1 MECDICHRGHDAQRL
16 PFLCAVDARNQIYE
30 GRMKNLQLFLGNE
43 RLQSDINDLA
53 TDTARPG
60 LDAVDQALAQQR
72 LAEDRTGQILATAD
86 RLREEI
92 QAARDEAK
100 ARKAALA
107 RRRSDLATAADGLQE
122 RRARLQHELDKST
135 QMARFRW
142 SQTAEDMTR
151 TRSFLCTEA
160 IRVYGLKRTRK
171 GATGRYEYHIGKI
184 PVVDLTSMDC
194 TWLSFP
200 TLLPRVTTLQ
210 SLTPSPPALTPEV
223 ISTSLAHVAHI
234 LMLVSHYLAVRL
246 PAEITLP
253 HRDYPRP
260 TIFNLSSS
268 YQHGPIPFPSGPAS
282 TTSSSQPRDSDA
294 HHVPRP
300 RPLFVDKPLPQ
311 LSKEDPPTYSFFLE
325 GVTLLA
331 YDIAWLCSC
340 QGVSIGDKGSF
351 EDMCHMGRNLYT
363 FLLGAQLQAYENL
376 AVKTVAGKGG
386 NAEGEG
392 TDSQANWIGRYSHGT
407 MYYFLGG
414 VEGTDFVRT
423 FKLPSPMK
431 LADRL
436 KKKLLGDAP
445 AADWEVLDDDAW
457 KVDEGLNEDVAV
469 PGVSGVV
476 SGAAH
481 QAKDLEGKASPRTG
495 SNGWTKVKHRP

>member
-1 MECDICHRGHDAQRL
+1 MDCDICHRGHDAQRL
-16 PFLCAVDARNQIYE
+16 PFLCAVDARNQIYD
-30 GRMKNLQLFLGNE
+30 GRIKNLQLFFENE
-43 RLQSDINDLA
+43 KLQRDANDVA
-53 TDTARPG
+53 ADTARPG
-60 LDAVDQALAQQR
+60 KDAMDLALAQQH
-72 LAEDRTGQILATAD
+72 LAEDRTDQILAVAD

-100 ARKAALA
+100 ARRAALA
-107 RRRSDLATAADGLQE
+107 RRKSDLASAADGLQE
-122 RRARLQHELDKST
+122 RRARQQHELDKST

-142 SQTAEDMTR
+142 SQGAENMAR

-160 IRVYGLKRTRK
+160 IRLYGLKRTRK
-171 GATGRYEYHIGKI
+171 GAAGRYEYHIGRI
-184 PVVDLTSMDC
+184 PVVDLTSMD
-194 TWLSFP
+194 S
-200 TLLPRVTTLQ
+200 
-210 SLTPSPPALTPEV
+210 LTPEV

-234 LMLVSHYLAVRL
+234 LMLVSHYLAIRL

-268 YQHGPIPFPSGPAS
+268 YQHGPVPFPSGPAS
-282 TTSSSQPRDSDA
+282 TTSSSQPRDPDS

-325 GVTLLA
+325 GATLLA
-331 YDIAWLCSC
+331 YDVAWLCSC

-363 FLLGAQLQAYENL
+363 FLLAAQLQGYESL
-376 AVKTVAGKGG
+376 SVKTIAGKRG
-386 NAEGEG
+386 NVEDEGA
-392 TDSQANWIGRYSHGT
+392 DSQANWIGRYSHGT

-414 VEGTDFVRT
+414 VEGTDFART

-436 KKKLLGDAP
+436 KKKLLSDAP
-445 AADWEVLDDDAW
+445 AADWEVLDDEAW
-457 KVDEGLNEDVAV
+457 KVDEGPNEDGAV
-469 PGVSGVV
+469 HGVSGVV
-476 SGAAH
+476 H

-495 SNGWTKVKHRP
+495 SNGWTKVKHRS

>member
-30 GRMKNLQLFLGNE
+30 GRMNNLQLFLENE
-43 RLQSDINDLA
+43 KLQTDINDLA
-53 TDTARPG
+53 ADTARPG
-60 LDAVDQALAQQR
+60 KDAMDLALAQQR
-72 LAEDRTGQILATAD
+72 LAEDRADQILAAAD

-92 QAARDEAK
+92 QAARDEVK

-107 RRRSDLATAADGLQE
+107 RRKADLASAADGLQE
-122 RRARLQHELDKST
+122 RRARLQHDLDKST
-135 QMARFRW
+135 QMLRFRW
-142 SQTAEDMTR
+142 SRSAEDMAR
-151 TRSFLCTEA
+151 TRSYLCTEA
-160 IRVYGLKRTRK
+160 IRLYGLKRSRK

-184 PVVDLTSMDC
+184 PVVDLTSMD
-194 TWLSFP
+194 S
-200 TLLPRVTTLQ
+200 
-210 SLTPSPPALTPEV
+210 LTPEV

-234 LMLVSHYLAVRL
+234 LMLVSHYLAIRL

-268 YQHGPIPFPSGPAS
+268 YQHGPVPFPPGPAS
-282 TTSSSQPRDSDA
+282 TTSSSQPRDSDS

-331 YDIAWLCSC
+331 YDVAWLCSC
-340 QGVSIGDKGSF
+340 EGVSIGDKGSF

-363 FLLGAQLQAYENL
+363 FLLGAQQQGYMTL
-376 AVKTVAGKGG
+376 AVKTVAGNGG
-386 NAEGEG
+386 AVEDEGA
-392 TDSQANWIGRYSHGT
+392 DSQANWIGRYSHGT

-414 VEGTDFVRT
+414 IDGTDFVRT

-445 AADWEVLDDDAW
+445 AADWEVLDDEAW
-457 KVDEGLNEDVAV
+457 KVDEGPNEDGAV
-469 PGVSGVV
+469 QGVSGIVSGVV
-476 SGAAH
+476 H
-481 QAKDLEGKASPRTG
+481 QAKDPEGKASPRTG
-495 SNGWTKVKHRP
+495 SNGWTKVKHRS